1 MPSSD
6 LARRFSP
13 TRRTSFYYFV
23 NFTSSGATV
32 AYGGIWLAS
41 KGITSEQIGVINA
54 LPVFIMLGLNLL
66 VGRLADRA
74 KDWRQVIIAGA
85 LIGAIAPFLL
95 FFASGFWAILAVWT
109 CCSLPIAA
117 IGPVVDAAALRMAKR
132 QGAEFGTI
140 RAWGTVGYMVFN
152 AVTGVLAA
160 WLGSMVFVP
169 LFALLSL
176 LRALVSLALPR
187 FRAPAHEATIAAIGQ
202 PVEAKRIREVLKPWF
217 LLPLVGFAIV
227 FATHIILNAFAA
239 LLWKEQG
246 ISESVIGPLIA
257 LGALAEA
264 TTMFLWQRIGA
275 RFSPR
280 TIIMFGALAAAVRW
294 TAMAMSPPVYFLVIL
309 QLMQSLTYAMGFLA
323 SVHFIAKWTS
333 EDIAAEVQSFFV
345 VLQQIASVIALTG
358 FGWLISVMGAHG
370 YFVAAGFAVL
380 AAALVWVSLRLRQP
394 TGG

>member
-1 MPSSD
+1 MPSFD
-6 LARRFSP
+6 LARRLSP

-32 AYGGIWLAS
+32 AYGGIWLAA

-74 KDWRQVIIAGA
+74 KDWRQVIIVGA
-85 LIGAIAPFLL
+85 LIGSVAPFLL

-109 CCSLPIAA
+109 CCTLPIAA

-132 QGAEFGTI
+132 HGAEFGTL

-160 WLGSMVFVP
+160 LFGSMVFVP
-169 LFALLSL
+169 LFSLLSL
-176 LRALVSLALPR
+176 LRGLVSLALPK
-187 FRAPAHEATIAAIGQ
+187 FRAPAHEATIAAIGR
-202 PVEAKRIREVLKPWF
+202 PLEVKRLREVLKPWF

-227 FATHIILNAFAA
+227 FGTHIVLNAFAA

-264 TTMFLWQRIGA
+264 TTMFLWQRLGA

-280 TIIMFGALAAAVRW
+280 TVIMFGALAAAVRW
-294 TAMAMSPPVYFLVIL
+294 TAMAMSPPVYVLVIL

>member
-1 MPSSD
+1 VLWFD
-6 LARRFSP
+6 LARRPSP
-13 TRRTSFYYFV
+13 TLRTSFYYFV

-41 KGITSEQIGVINA
+41 KGISSEQIGVINA
-54 LPVFIMLGLNLL
+54 LPVFIMLGLNLV

-74 KDWRQVIIAGA
+74 NDWRQVIIAGA
-85 LIGAIAPFLL
+85 LVGSVVPFLL
-95 FFASGFWAILAVWT
+95 FFADGFWAILAIWT
-109 CCSLPIAA
+109 CSTLPIAA

-132 QGAEFGTI
+132 HGAEFGTI

-160 WLGSMVFVP
+160 WLGSVVFVP
-169 LFALLSL
+169 LFAILSL
-176 LRALVSLALPR
+176 LRGIVSLALPK
-187 FRAPAHEATIAAIGQ
+187 FRAPTHQTSVATIGQ
-202 PVEAKRIREVLKPWF
+202 PAEARKIREVLKPWF
-217 LLPLVGFAIV
+217 LLPLVGFAII
-227 FATHIILNAFAA
+227 FATHLILNAFAA

-246 ISESVIGPLIA
+246 ISESLIGPLIA

-264 TTMFLWQRIGA
+264 TTMFLWQRVGA

-280 TIIMFGALAAAVRW
+280 AIIMFGALASVVRW
-294 TAMAMSPPVYFLVIL
+294 TAMAMSPPVYVLVIL

-345 VLQQIASVIALTG
+345 VLQQVASVIALIG
-358 FGWLISVMGAHG
+358 FGWLISVLGAHA
-370 YFVAAGFAVL
+370 YFVAAGFAL
-380 AAALVWVSLRLRQP
+380 LGAGLVWVSLRLKQP